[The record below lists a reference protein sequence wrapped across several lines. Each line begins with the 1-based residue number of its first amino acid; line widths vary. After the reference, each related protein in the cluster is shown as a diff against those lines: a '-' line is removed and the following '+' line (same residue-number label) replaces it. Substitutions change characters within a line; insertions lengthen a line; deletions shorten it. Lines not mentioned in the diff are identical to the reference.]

1 VRVVI
6 DTNAFVSA
14 VLFDGPTSGLLTLW
28 QRRKMLVV
36 LSPDIL
42 DEYLRVLTYP
52 KFKLTKREIGSVL
65 NRELLPYAV
74 QIKPKARIN
83 AAVDPDDNKFIEA
96 AVSGKA
102 KFLISGDRDLL
113 EVERVRNVQIISP
126 SEFLKTHAEYI
137 TGSRTK
143 PIRKR

>member
-14 VLFDGPTSGLLTLW
+14 VLFDGSTSALLTLW
-28 QRRKMLVV
+28 QKRKILVLV
-36 LSPDIL
+36 SREII

-52 KFKLTKREIGSVL
+52 KFKLTRREIRFVL

-74 QIKPKARIN
+74 LIQPKARIK
-83 AAVDPDDNKFIEA
+83 AAPDPDDNKFIET

-102 KFLISGDRDLL
+102 KFLISGDRALL
-113 EVERVRNVQIISP
+113 QVKRVRNTQIISTSAFLEKHAGEAPP
-126 SEFLKTHAEYI
+126 SRSTRSH
-137 TGSRTK
+137 
-143 PIRKR
+143 KR